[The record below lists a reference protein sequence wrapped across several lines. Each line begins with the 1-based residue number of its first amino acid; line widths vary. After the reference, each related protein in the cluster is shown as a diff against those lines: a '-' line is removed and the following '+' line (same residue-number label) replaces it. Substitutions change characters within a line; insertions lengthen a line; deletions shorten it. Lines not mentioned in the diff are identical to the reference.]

1 MQNKNLD
8 KLFVMLTGVP
18 GSGKS
23 FFIKNSIN
31 SFFPTCTFTVIS
43 TDNIIEERAAAQGKT
58 YSDVFQ
64 AEIKSATAEMHVR
77 LASAIKAG
85 ENIIWDQT
93 NLTKKIRKSKIT
105 SIPDEYQKI
114 SVFFPTP
121 AIDELNFRLASRPG
135 KTIPTNIVFGMI
147 NQLEQP
153 TIEEG
158 FSEIIVIR

>member
-18 GSGKS
+18 CSGKS

-31 SFFPTCTFTVIS
+31 SFFPNYTFTVIS
-43 TDNIIEERAAAQGKT
+43 TDNIIEERAASQGKT

-64 AEIKSATAEMHVR
+64 AEIKSATAEMHAR
-77 LASAIKAG
+77 LTVAIKSG

-93 NLTKKIRKSKIT
+93 NLTKKVRKSKIS
-105 SIPDEYQKI
+105 SIPDEYRKI
-114 SVFFPTP
+114 SVFFMTP
-121 AIDELNFRLASRPG
+121 AIDELNVRLASRPG
-135 KTIPTNIVFGMI
+135 KTIPANIVFGMI
-147 NQLEQP
+147 SQLEQP